1 MKQNGSCSTKG
12 IVPLPLKNGKIAPG
26 LQFKP
31 IHLKNTGTE
40 KVASNGKPHPVL
52 RKLEVNEATTLVES
66 NGCGPAKSAEPSE
79 GYANGSI
86 SCDKLDA
93 DSQRML
99 QGTDGNGHPV
109 HFVGLQET
117 SGAKATC
124 AEKPPEQPSSVVTS
138 TLDKSI
144 CSSEKGPKSSVL
156 HPEVS
161 ADSVKAVVASAKD
174 LKHHLEEGKFKE
186 MLAESASSELRS
198 SAWADDVCNFMRSAK
213 RRCIQ
218 NTGTSQDSEAI
229 RKQLISDSGRVFRS
243 KIPELLREDLIQS
256 LRSYFEDKF

>member
-1 MKQNGSCSTKG
+1 
-12 IVPLPLKNGKIAPG
+12 
-26 LQFKP
+26 
-31 IHLKNTGTE
+31 
-40 KVASNGKPHPVL
+40 
-52 RKLEVNEATTLVES
+52 
-66 NGCGPAKSAEPSE
+66 
-79 GYANGSI
+79 
-86 SCDKLDA
+86 
-93 DSQRML
+93 ML

-124 AEKPPEQPSSVVTS
+124 AENPPEQPSSVVTS

-144 CSSEKGPKSSVL
+144 CNSEKGPKSSVL

-174 LKHHLEEGKFKE
+174 SACLKHHLEEGKFKE

-198 SAWADDVCNFMRSAK
+198 SGWADDVCNFMRSAK